1 MKIFEIKTTSDNDSN
16 FYLMTDINRITIE
29 LVIEKMVKDERAE
42 GSDIFYMNED
52 YVEALRKMFPKAVL
66 IHYEIIPLI
75 EI

>member
-52 YVEALRKMFPKAVL
+52 YVGALRKMFPKAVL
-66 IHYEIIPLI
+66 IHYERIPLI